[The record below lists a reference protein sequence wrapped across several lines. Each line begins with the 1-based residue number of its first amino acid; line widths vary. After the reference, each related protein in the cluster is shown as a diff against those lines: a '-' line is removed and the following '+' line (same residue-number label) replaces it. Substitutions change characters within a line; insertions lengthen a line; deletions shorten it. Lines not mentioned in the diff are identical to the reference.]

1 MNHKDDPITSKQ
13 FMRLMEDIK
22 MFKRISKIILE
33 SQDEEVKKQY
43 DAEI

>member
-1 MNHKDDPITSKQ
+1 MQ
-13 FMRLMEDIK
+13 FMRMMEDIK
-22 MFKRISKIILE
+22 MFKRFSKIILE